1 MGSHMKLS
9 QNKEHLRQI
18 SVAELTHALDEE
30 RKNLFMSRRDSVTRQ
45 QENTKK
51 IGLIRKN
58 IARILTLKREH
69 ELGSAEAK
77 K

>member
-1 MGSHMKLS
+1 MKLS
-9 QNKEHLRQI
+9 QSKEQLRQG
-18 SVAELTHALDEE
+18 SAAELNHALDEE

-45 QENTKK
+45 LENTKK
-51 IGLIRKN
+51 IQKIRKN
-58 IARILTLKREH
+58 IARILTLKRER